1 MIEVFIDQQNDER
14 LFESLIGCSANPY
27 CRRIEISFIFVF
39 ADIHL
44 KETLVEVPSSVNV
57 TDACRITE
65 VAHCLNCAHSA
76 AAELVIPEASLVLLV
91 TLYQI
96 AQIQV

>member
-1 MIEVFIDQQNDER
+1 M
-14 LFESLIGCSANPY
+14 
-27 CRRIEISFIFVF
+27 
-39 ADIHL
+39 
-44 KETLVEVPSSVNV
+44 PSSVNV

-76 AAELVIPEASLVLLV
+76 AAALVIPEASLALLV